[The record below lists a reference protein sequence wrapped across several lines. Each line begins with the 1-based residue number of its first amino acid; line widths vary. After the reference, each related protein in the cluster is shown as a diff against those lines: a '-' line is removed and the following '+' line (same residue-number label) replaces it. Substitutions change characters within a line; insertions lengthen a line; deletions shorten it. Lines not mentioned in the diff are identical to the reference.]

1 MAQREVFVR
10 IAARENL
17 VINGILYRT
26 FRLEGEFWGNR
37 MNFWLDEEGGVL
49 KEEGP
54 LGFTLLRASEAR
66 AKGEMEGAPG
76 EDLYRLAAVPVQK
89 KLWRPERMLFLKL
102 RTGGLEDILK
112 EISIQE
118 KGRQSLEGDIL
129 LIRREEVPQDA
140 LYQVPYREKDMQA
153 FLNPELGV
161 ESDHASVVKT
171 VEDIAGGLRNPVSI
185 SRKLLDWVYGHVEKI
200 PVMSMPSA
208 IHVLEK
214 KAGDCNEHAV
224 LLAALLRAAGIPARV
239 CAGLVYKDDAFYYHA
254 WNEAYLGSW
263 VSMDAVSNQMP
274 ADPTHIKLAQGGPDK
289 QTSILGLIGKI
300 RLEIL
305 DHGYD

>member
-1 MAQREVFVR
+1 
-10 IAARENL
+10 
-17 VINGILYRT
+17 VIL
-26 FRLEGEFWGNR
+26 
-37 MNFWLDEEGGVL
+37 
-49 KEEGP
+49 
-54 LGFTLLRASEAR
+54 
-66 AKGEMEGAPG
+66 
-76 EDLYRLAAVPVQK
+76 LAA
-89 KLWRPERMLFLKL
+89 
-102 RTGGLEDILK
+102 
-112 EISIQE
+112 
-118 KGRQSLEGDIL
+118 
-129 LIRREEVPQDA
+129 
-140 LYQVPYREKDMQA
+140 
-153 FLNPELGV
+153 
-161 ESDHASVVKT
+161 
-171 VEDIAGGLRNPVSI
+171 
-185 SRKLLDWVYGHVEKI
+185 
-200 PVMSMPSA
+200 
-208 IHVLEK
+208 VLEK